1 MTIARYKG
9 LIAIAAVTVIT
20 GSVSAYAVAQ
30 QPAGAV
36 PALKAANTTQG
47 EAAFHAWCGSCHD
60 NGGVQGAPATESLR
74 GLSKAN
80 IRYTL
85 ELGYMKQQA
94 RLVPPAD
101 LQAIIDWLPN
111 DPQSVNG
118 WVDKAMCTTAK
129 RRVDLSPRATRSSI
143 SFGITPNNNR
153 SLTTAQSGLT
163 KADMA
168 NLEPSWVIAF
178 PQTVNMR
185 SQPIVVGTTVFI
197 AATDPGYLYALDTRT
212 GCVKWSYGSEM
223 TLRSSLTFA
232 EAAKGKPA
240 MILMGDAGGFIHA
253 VNATNGQRVW
263 RTDVKLTDLNRITGA
278 PMVAEGKVIAPLS
291 AIEVNYASP
300 DFYECCRGQ
309 GAVVALDLATGRK
322 LWTGRT
328 MPDATKQQLS
338 RTGTQQW
345 GPSGAIIWSSPVI
358 DLKRHLIYVGTGE
371 NTSWPPTDTSDSII
385 AYDLNTGERKWVF
398 QATKSDIWNYACGGR
413 AANCDFPGEYQS
425 PDFDFGATSMLVK
438 TPDGRELVIGPQK
451 SGALWALNPDTGALV
466 WSNKIGRG
474 SAGGGIRWGIAYDG
488 TRIFAPLNDGQGTG
502 GSPNWGPGMH
512 AVNANTGEIEWSYK
526 PNARDCGADLPVA
539 AATRPTPENRMLHI
553 DAPMMPPPRAPAA
566 AAGAG
571 RGGAAGAAGRGGAAP
586 ARGGAAAPAAA
597 VGEGAA
603 PAAGRGG
610 AGRGGGT
617 PCRVG
622 MSPAPLL
629 IDNAVVTGT
638 NGGMLR
644 IFDNVTGAVLFE
656 YQTNKAWPNTV
667 NGVVGKGG
675 ALDSAPY
682 AAGDG
687 ALFVESGYARFGEP
701 PGNVLIAFR
710 PKRR

>member
-1 MTIARYKG
+1 MVAAALG
-9 LIAIAAVTVIT
+9 AVLVGSIAA
-20 GSVSAYAVAQ
+20 YAEAQ
-30 QPAGAV
+30 APAAPKAASKAGASSE
-36 PALKAANTTQG
+36 G
-47 EAAFHAWCGSCHD
+47 ESIFKAWCASCHD
-60 NGGVQGAPATESLR
+60 DGGASGAPDTAALR

-85 ELGYMKQQA
+85 EFGYMKQQA
-94 RLVPPAD
+94 RAVPAAD
-101 LQAIIDWLPN
+101 LQKIIDWLPN
-111 DPQSVNG
+111 ETGNASA
-118 WVDKAMCTTAK
+118 WVEAARCTGAK
-129 RRVDLSPRATRSSI
+129 RTVDLSARAIRAST

-153 SLTTAQSGLT
+153 ALTRAQSGLA
-163 KADMA
+163 KSDMA
-168 NLEPSWVIAF
+168 RLEPAWVIAF
-178 PQTVNMR
+178 PQTVTMR
-185 SQPIVVGTTVFI
+185 SQPVVVGTTVFI
-197 AATDPGYLYALDTRT
+197 AATDPGQLYALDTRT
-212 GCVKWSYGSEM
+212 GCVKWTYASDM

-232 EAAKGKPA
+232 EAARGKPA
-240 MILMGDAGGFIHA
+240 MILMGDAAGRIHA
-253 VNATNGQRVW
+253 VNASTGAKAWV
-263 RTDVKLTDLNRITGA
+263 TDVKLTDLNRITGA
-278 PMVAEGKVIAPLS
+278 PMVAEGKVFAPLS

-300 DFYECCRGQ
+300 DFYECCKGQ

-328 MPDATKQQLS
+328 MPDATPQQKS
-338 RTGTQQW
+338 RTGTQQY

-358 DLKRHLIYVGTGE
+358 DTKRHLIYVGTGE

-385 AYDLNTGERKWVF
+385 AYDMNTGERKWVF
-398 QATKSDIWNYACGGR
+398 QATKSDIWNYACGSR

-438 TPDGRELVIGPQK
+438 LADGKELVIGPQK

-474 SAGGGIRWGIAYDG
+474 SAGGGMRWGLAYDG

-512 AVNANTGEIEWSYK
+512 AVNAATGEIEWTYK
-526 PNARDCGADLPVA
+526 PNGRDCGENAPVA
-539 AATRPTPENRMLHI
+539 AATRPPPEQRMLHI
-553 DAPMMPPPRAPAA
+553 DAPMMPPPRVAPA
-566 AAGAG
+566 
-571 RGGAAGAAGRGGAAP
+571 AAP
-586 ARGGAAAPAAA
+586 ARGG
-597 VGEGAA
+597 A

-610 AGRGGGT
+610 AAAGRGGAGAA
-617 PCRVG
+617 PVSRCRIG
-622 MSPAPLL
+622 MSPAPML
-629 IDNAVVTGT
+629 IDGAVVTGT

-644 IFDNVTGAVLFE
+644 IFDNVTGQVLFE

-667 NGVVGKGG
+667 NGVVGRGG

-687 ALFVESGYARFGEP
+687 TLFVESGYDRFSEP

-710 PKRR
+710 PKR